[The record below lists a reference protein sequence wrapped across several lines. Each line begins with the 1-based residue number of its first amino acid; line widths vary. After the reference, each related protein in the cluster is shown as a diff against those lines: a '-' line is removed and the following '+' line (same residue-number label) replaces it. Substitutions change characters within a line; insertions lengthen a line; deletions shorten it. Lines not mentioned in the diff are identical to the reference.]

1 VPLAIIGVNHVR
13 KIVRL
18 SVAIGGFLIVTS
30 LILTGT
36 VILIF
41 LGITTLSVFENQ
53 TGIFMI
59 TLILLAIGIADF
71 IAGFIL
77 LRRTTAK

>member
-1 VPLAIIGVNHVR
+1 MR
-13 KIVRL
+13 KLVRL
-18 SVAIGGFLIVTS
+18 SIAIGGFLIVAS
-30 LILTGT
+30 LILIGT
-36 VILIF
+36 VILTF

-53 TGIFMI
+53 TSIFMI

-71 IAGFIL
+71 IAGLIL